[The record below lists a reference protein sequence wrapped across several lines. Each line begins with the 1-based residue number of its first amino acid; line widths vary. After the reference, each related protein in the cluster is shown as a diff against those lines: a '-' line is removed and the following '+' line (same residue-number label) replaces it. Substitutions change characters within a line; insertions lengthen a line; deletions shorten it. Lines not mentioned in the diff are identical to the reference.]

1 MSRRST
7 TGALPRRSRPIRP
20 RPRTRRGTG
29 PASCGSRARRLSRT
43 RSSTEGARRTA
54 QRARASCVVR
64 VEGELGARLR
74 HEEVGAAAIVSAQE
88 LDGRVALAERA
99 LERLAPRESPLE
111 RELRVARF
119 QFLERARDLDE
130 KMRRAHRL
138 REATGA
144 LAVGAKQV
152 RDTLALRVLKRR
164 RFVLAAEALVGA
176 VVSDRPLDVD
186 AIGRKSLI
194 ELVGHRTVEVSV
206 IRARVGAE
214 LPEVE
219 SSVARF
225 ERVHRPRD
233 DLDALVEAVI
243 ALGLLELLRE
253 PAPSIRV
260 PDCEHVR
267 MVPEVVVVDPEE
279 SEHEARG
286 LWVLRRVAE
295 RDETAV
301 VHDREHELRMDDH
314 VTAPELLLQRDGR
327 RAALDAM
334 GHVDAEFG
342 HGY

>member
-43 RSSTEGARRTA
+43 RSSTEDARRTTR
-54 QRARASCVVR
+54 RARASCVVR
-64 VEGELGARLR
+64 VEPEIAARLR
-74 HEEVGAAAIVSAQE
+74 HEEVRAAVIGSAQE

-99 LERLAPRESPLE
+99 LERVARREAPLE

-138 REATGA
+138 GEAAGA
-144 LAVGAKQV
+144 LAVGAKQE
-152 RDTLALRVLKRR
+152 RDTLALRIFERR
-164 RFVLAAEALVGA
+164 RFVLAAKALVGA

-186 AIGRKSLI
+186 PIGRKSLV

-206 IRARVGAE
+206 VGARVGAE

-219 SSVARF
+219 ASVTRF

-233 DLDALVEAVI
+233 DLDALVEAMI
-243 ALGLLELLRE
+243 ALGLL
-253 PAPSIRV
+253 
-260 PDCEHVR
+260 
-267 MVPEVVVVDPEE
+267 
-279 SEHEARG
+279 
-286 LWVLRRVAE
+286 
-295 RDETAV
+295 
-301 VHDREHELRMDDH
+301 
-314 VTAPELLLQRDGR
+314 
-327 RAALDAM
+327 
-334 GHVDAEFG
+334 
-342 HGY
+342 